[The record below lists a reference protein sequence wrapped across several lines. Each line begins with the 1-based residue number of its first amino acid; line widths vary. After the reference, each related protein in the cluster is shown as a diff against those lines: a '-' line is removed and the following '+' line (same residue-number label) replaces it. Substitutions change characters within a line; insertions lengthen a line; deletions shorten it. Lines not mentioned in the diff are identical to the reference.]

1 MNSPSSVPTVLP
13 ALGRW
18 LRSALG
24 VLALV
29 PALWGLLALSPAAP
43 NALAATRTWFVA
55 PSGTDAACAANSSA
69 APFATIQTAI
79 HCAAKGDVVVLA
91 PSGSTPYP
99 GIGAVDKNLTIEAAS
114 GANARTV
121 AVDLAKP
128 VDANGFSAGL
138 VTVPAG
144 VTARI
149 QGVSLECA
157 SGPTGCLSQTC
168 ETTSCVGSLVTN
180 HGVLTLMAVLITG
193 AQHGAINNVSGAGT
207 QANLTVTS
215 STIAHNTND
224 SAANDSQAAG
234 ISSTRA
240 PGSPD
245 AKVTV
250 QNSTIADNAGTLG
263 TPAGAIYTNEILAG
277 AIALTND
284 TIADNSGTAAGG
296 ISTPVGF
303 TPVIATNTI
312 VAANTASDHASS
324 GADCLGPIA
333 DGPGGHNLIG
343 DNTNCSGVSNGVN
356 GDLVEVSNPGLNPLA
371 NKSGST
377 DTISLQPQ
385 SPAIGS
391 GDVTTCQSKLIGG
404 RDERGVSR
412 NATTRGCDIGAYDT
426 AGSGGV
432 AVHTWYVGPNGKAS
446 SCSAN
451 TSKNKF
457 ATVQSAVACAS
468 DGDVIVLAASGSTP
482 YPGIGTVGKS
492 VTIEAASGAN
502 ASSVVVELS
511 NPSDAKGFSAGLV
524 NIPSSAS
531 VKLQNLGL
539 QCTESGGHLCMSQT
553 CETTHCEGSL
563 VTNNGAL
570 SLTGVSV
577 TGAKHGAGINDVST
591 GQVPARLTVTAST
604 IAHNANDDT
613 ANDAGAAGIS
623 ATATGG
629 AADPHVTIS
638 NSTIDDN
645 SGQSDAGHLDRRP
658 PSNRRPG
665 AHQRHDHGQRQRQRL
680 QRGGRGRKRRIAC
693 AGQQHCDRGQHDLR
707 SHDRRRRL
715 LRHAYRRDGW
725 SQPDRGWVQLHA
737 DRRRHQR
744 RPDRHLG
751 HHTRPE
757 AGGTDLQRRW
767 HPDQRAPSGQSAAR
781 CRRRRHLHGRP
792 AVRSRPAWSGT
803 ECRNAWRLRHRR
815 LRHRRERAGV
825 VSRDVPIVG
834 WRSCATPPARLAR
847 VRPRSGGGQCLGL
860 DRVELGLRDRAL
872 VEQLLRPVDLGGG
885 TA

>member
-18 LRSALG
+18 LRCALG

-29 PALWGLLALSPAAP
+29 PALWGLLALSPATP
-43 NALAATRTWFVA
+43 TALAATRTWFVA
-55 PSGTDAACAANSSA
+55 PSGTDAACTANSSST
-69 APFATIQTAI
+69 PFATIQTAI
-79 HCAAKGDVVVLA
+79 HCAAKGDVIVLA
-91 PSGSTPYP
+91 SSGSTPYP
-99 GIGAVDKNLTIEAAS
+99 GIGTVDKNLTIEAAS

-128 VDANGFSAGL
+128 ADANGFSAGL

-157 SGPTGCLSQTC
+157 SGTTGCLSQTC

-180 HGVLTLMAVLITG
+180 HGVLTLMGVLITG

-224 SAANDSQAAG
+224 TAANDSQAAG

-250 QNSTIADNAGTLG
+250 QNSTLADNAGTLG

-284 TIADNSGTAAGG
+284 TIANNSGTAGGG

-324 GADCLGPIA
+324 GPDCLGPIA

-377 DTISLQPQ
+377 DTVSLQPQ

-412 NATTRGCDIGAYDT
+412 KATTRGCDIGAYDT

-457 ATVQSAVACAS
+457 ATVQSAIACAS

-482 YPGIGTVGKS
+482 YPGVGTVGKS

-539 QCTESGGHLCMSQT
+539 QCTESSGHLCMSQT

-591 GQVPARLTVTAST
+591 GQAPARLTVAAST
-604 IAHNANDDT
+604 VAHNANDDT
-613 ANDAGAAGIS
+613 ANDASAAGIS
-623 ATATGG
+623 ARAATVG
-629 AADPHVTIS
+629 AADPQVTIT

-645 SGQSDAGHLDRRP
+645 SGQSDAGGILIVGRRQTADLVLINDTITGNTSAGGYNGAGGVASAGSPALASNTVIAGNTTSAQTIGANDCFGMLGDGPGGHNLIGDGSSCTQIANGTNGDRVGTPANPLDP
-658 PSNRRPG
+658 KLAALAFNGG
-665 AHQRHDHGQRQRQRL
+665 ATQTNALLTGSPLFAAGDVATCTAGPVFGSD
-680 QRGGRGRKRRIAC
+680 QRGQA
-693 AGQQHCDRGQHDLR
+693 
-707 SHDRRRRL
+707 
-715 LRHAYRRDGW
+715 
-725 SQPDRGWVQLHA
+725 
-737 DRRRHQR
+737 
-744 RPDRHLG
+744 
-751 HHTRPE
+751 
-757 AGGTDLQRRW
+757 
-767 HPDQRAPSGQSAAR
+767 
-781 CRRRRHLHGRP
+781 
-792 AVRSRPAWSGT
+792 
-803 ECRNAWRLRHRR
+803 RNAAT
-815 LRHRRERAGV
+815 RAACDIGAYDTGG
-825 VSRDVPIVG
+825 S
-834 WRSCATPPARLAR
+834 APA
-847 VRPRSGGGQCLGL
+847 
-860 DRVELGLRDRAL
+860 
-872 VEQLLRPVDLGGG
+872 
-885 TA
+885 

>member
-1 MNSPSSVPTVLP
+1 MQRVRRT
-13 ALGRW
+13 RR
-18 LRSALG
+18 LRRSQ
-24 VLALV
+24 
-29 PALWGLLALSPAAP
+29 
-43 NALAATRTWFVA
+43 
-55 PSGTDAACAANSSA
+55 
-69 APFATIQTAI
+69 TIQAAI
-79 HCAAKGDVVVLA
+79 HCAAKGDAIALA

-99 GIGAVDKNLTIEAAS
+99 GIGTVDKNLTIEAAS

-128 VDANGFSAGL
+128 ADTKGFSAGL

-149 QGVSLECA
+149 QGVSLQCT
-157 SGPTGCLSQTC
+157 SGATGCLSQTC

-180 HGVLTLMAVLITG
+180 HGVLTLMGVLVTG
-193 AQHGAINNVSGAGT
+193 AQHGAINNVSSGGT

-240 PGSPD
+240 AGSPD

-284 TIADNSGTAAGG
+284 TIVDNSGTATGG
-296 ISTPVGF
+296 ISAPAGF
-303 TPVIATNTI
+303 TPVIAGNTI
-312 VAANTASDHASS
+312 VAANTASGGASA
-324 GADCLGPIA
+324 GPDCVGPIA
-333 DGPGGHNLIG
+333 DAPGGHNLIG
-343 DNTNCSGVSNGVN
+343 DNANCTGVSNGVN
-356 GDLVEVSNPGLNPLA
+356 GDIVEVPNPGLNPLA

-377 DTISLQPQ
+377 DTVSLQPQ
-385 SPAIGS
+385 SPAIGA

-404 RDERGVSR
+404 RDERGTSR

-432 AVHTWYVGPNGKAS
+432 AVHTWYAGPNGKAS

-457 ATVQSAVACAS
+457 ATVQAAIACAS

-511 NPSDAKGFSAGLV
+511 NPSDSKGFSAGLV

-539 QCTESGGHLCMSQT
+539 QCTESSGHLCMSQT

-570 SLTGVSV
+570 SLPGSRSQ
-577 TGAKHGAGINDVST
+577 AQST
-591 GQVPARLTVTAST
+591 GQASMT
-604 IAHNANDDT
+604 C
-613 ANDAGAAGIS
+613 
-623 ATATGG
+623 
-629 AADPHVTIS
+629 
-638 NSTIDDN
+638 
-645 SGQSDAGHLDRRP
+645 
-658 PSNRRPG
+658 RPG
-665 AHQRHDHGQRQRQRL
+665 
-680 QRGGRGRKRRIAC
+680 
-693 AGQQHCDRGQHDLR
+693 
-707 SHDRRRRL
+707 RRRR
-715 LRHAYRRDGW
+715 D
-725 SQPDRGWVQLHA
+725 
-737 DRRRHQR
+737 
-744 RPDRHLG
+744 
-751 HHTRPE
+751 
-757 AGGTDLQRRW
+757 
-767 HPDQRAPSGQSAAR
+767 
-781 CRRRRHLHGRP
+781 
-792 AVRSRPAWSGT
+792 SR
-803 ECRNAWRLRHRR
+803 
-815 LRHRRERAGV
+815 
-825 VSRDVPIVG
+825 
-834 WRSCATPPARLAR
+834 
-847 VRPRSGGGQCLGL
+847 
-860 DRVELGLRDRAL
+860 
-872 VEQLLRPVDLGGG
+872 
-885 TA
+885 